1 MPSVNIPASVRF
13 GLYLLSAFGSVFVAY
28 AFAKGFIG
36 DEETACWAGLVAVV
50 NGIAAANTNLTGS
63 VPVLVHG
70 EGSVERAELE
80 DGHTD
85 ALGLALIVLIIVV
98 VLVLLGIVR

>member
-28 AFAKGFIG
+28 AFAKGYIG
-36 DEETACWAGLVAVV
+36 DAETACWAGLVAVV

-80 DGHTD
+80 DGQINW
-85 ALGLALIVLIIVV
+85 GMLAFVACAVIVIIVSV
-98 VLVLLGIVR
+98 VRLV